1 MILKKIFLK
10 LINNAAFGKTVRK
23 TVENVRRRGHT
34 KLVTTERTRNYKHNA
49 SYPN

>member
-23 TVENVRRRGHT
+23 TVENGRI
-34 KLVTTERTRNYKHNA
+34 VTTERTRNYKHNT